1 MNNNKK
7 HFLRITLLTAFVFML
22 SACKITP
29 KITNGNQEL
38 TFLVRP
44 KNIQNLKAPS
54 VVTTNNNINVE
65 WQYQDDAD
73 GYLLYCINANDYT
86 AGENIEDKIIKTL
99 TKNQNS
105 YTIKN
110 LEPAER
116 YIIGVQA
123 YKTSLGKT
131 IYSEKIELIEC
142 ATLPALS
149 IKTDMNNQTRSAA
162 LEFETSNRKSVLNP
176 GEDIYSPEYIVFSS
190 DLEIFN
196 TYKNS
201 PNNGIIKD
209 ENTNEASV
217 HARSLKTNALSSETS
232 LQYAFTTTDSKITT
246 DTLASN
252 KSVDISVSMSVNKE
266 EISESEQTDKIDNP
280 PNKQPSKV
288 KEVSTINNLKD
299 RIEITWKAS
308 ELNDGLEK
316 ESIVE
321 NGALQTVTQVF
332 KVTRIDMSDAS
343 ETVVLD
349 YTDSDNQPLETEDG
363 NLTYTLLDTN
373 VETNKAYVY
382 SVLPYYV
389 FTKNG
394 KKTSSYSG
402 NEETLSDKAFILS
415 TPINTRK
422 EWIVISND
430 ENEKNKYKEHKNA
443 TSPLDATYTARIYWD
458 MPNSDAIKDEIIKY
472 SLKVTSTKP
481 DGSVSSTLPDGTDME
496 TLNATL
502 QVIQNGQNSYYIDCP
517 ITLNSEQDKDLWKFS
532 FSLKASNE
540 NDDTQGEVSVLG
552 DPLES
557 VPSITQIEF
566 IKQSNAEF
574 SPVSENAL
582 RTTLMWKI
590 ISDEELKQTDD
601 SLSEDKLV
609 FTLTRGETQDNLAD
623 VCFTSLSHSELVQNG
638 YVLENGYVSYQDT
651 ANIKDNKTY
660 YYILT
665 CRYLDETS
673 PYHNRVNNIRFD
685 GVKTLAPVKSIVAS
699 SSTSPE
705 YIEVSFDKPEGAES
719 FKVQYKNA
727 SSTGEWTDLN
737 TETDILSTDDITT
750 GVFHFVKDAHTNDAG
765 TEYNF
770 RVYAKDKN
778 GNTVETPAI
787 TETPGSLFGIKGFNV
802 TASINEYADKI
813 HLSWNEVKGTARYM
827 VYFYEDEEC
836 TKEIFSETVNGK
848 TEYTMDKSSV
858 ETYTFS
864 DGEGYPLSR
873 PYYFKVSPVKNSYKA
888 GVDDK
893 DTVSLSSVKGNWLFP
908 PKNIKASKADSRY
921 TISVS
926 WDSVDGAD
934 GYEIYRREKGSN
946 NDYEYVSYKPQT
958 SAFFEDLTVSASK
971 EYEYTISTVLG
982 NITSEK
988 QTYSEN
994 ETDRIGCLLS
1004 IPTKIT
1010 TSEEGGSL
1018 FSISFYPSTGVEGY
1032 DISTTN
1038 SSFTIT
1044 TDQINSAPSS
1054 LSAISE
1060 GSILTRRNANN
1071 EITSVTFYLQRP
1083 VIVSNALI
1091 TVKINSYKTVSN
1103 DKRTSPV
1110 YNAGQKA
1117 SEIKPSE
1124 IVNLVNST
1132 ITELI
1137 YDANIK
1143 ANGDWWGNGF
1153 SDSMNPAF
1161 RDGDKNGAYYIQGET
1176 SNWIGACNDD
1186 GYLQLRSY
1194 YDNNT
1199 LVELTTTTNIRLVSQ
1214 NGGAAGYLGTDP
1226 LNYIGGGDT
1235 GVVEAKLPYDMGT
1248 ATVKYKSVKADGTG
1262 GTYEVFYN
1270 NKPTTVTPQEVHE
1283 SVRKFI

>member
-7 HFLRITLLTAFVFML
+7 QFLRISLLTAFAFML

-29 KITNGNQEL
+29 KYTNGNQEL
-38 TFLVRP
+38 NFLVRP

-54 VVTTNNNINVE
+54 VVTTDNNINVG

-73 GYLLYCINANDYT
+73 GYILYCISANDYT
-86 AGENIEDKIIKTL
+86 SGENIEEKIIKTL
-99 TKNQNS
+99 PKDQNS
-105 YTIKN
+105 YTITN
-110 LEPAER
+110 LESAER
-116 YIIGVQA
+116 YIIGVRA
-123 YKTSLGKT
+123 YKTTLGKT
-131 IYSEKIELIEC
+131 VYSEKMELTEC
-142 ATLPALS
+142 ATRPTLS
-149 IKTDMNNQTRSAA
+149 IKTDMNNQTQSAD
-162 LEFETSNRKSVLNP
+162 LEFETSNRKSILNP

-209 ENTNEASV
+209 ENTGDASIS
-217 HARSLKTNALSSETS
+217 ARSLKTNTLSSETT

-246 DTLASN
+246 DTLTSN

-288 KEVSTINNLKD
+288 KEVSVVNNLKD

-308 ELNDGLEK
+308 ELNNGLEN

-332 KVTRIDMSDAS
+332 KVTRTDVADAS

-363 NLTYTLLDTN
+363 NLTYTLIDTN

-389 FTKNG
+389 FMKNG

-402 NEETLSDKAFILS
+402 NEETLSEKAFILS

-422 EWIVISND
+422 EWVVVNNNG
-430 ENEKNKYKEHKNA
+430 NEKSKYKEHKNA
-443 TSPLDATYTARIYWD
+443 DAPLEATYTARIYWD
-458 MPNSDAIKDEIIKY
+458 MPNSDATNNESVKY
-472 SLKVTSTKP
+472 TLKVTSTKP
-481 DGSVSSTLPDGTDME
+481 DGSVISTLPDGTDME
-496 TLNATL
+496 TLNASL
-502 QVIQNGQNSYYIDCP
+502 QKVQNGQISYYIDCP
-517 ITLNSEQDKDLWKFS
+517 ITLSSEQDKDLWKFS

-540 NDDTQGEVSVLG
+540 SGDTQGDVNILG

-582 RTTLMWKI
+582 RTTLKWKI
-590 ISDEELKQTDD
+590 ISDEELKQTDS
-601 SLSEDKLV
+601 SLSEDNLV
-609 FTLTRGETQDNLAD
+609 FSLSRGETQDNLTD
-623 VCFTSLSHSELVQNG
+623 VCFTSLSHSDLVQTG

-685 GVKTLAPVKSIVAS
+685 GVKTLAPVKTISAS
-699 SSTSPE
+699 SSISPE

-737 TETDILSTDDITT
+737 TETDILSTDDVTT
-750 GVFHFVKDAHTNDAG
+750 GVFHFIKDAHTNEAG
-765 TEYNF
+765 CEYDF

-778 GNTVETPAI
+778 GEVVETPAI

-802 TASINEYADKI
+802 SASANEYADKI
-813 HLSWNEVKGTARYM
+813 HLSWNEVKGTAQYV
-827 VYFYEDEEC
+827 VYVYEDEEC
-836 TKEIFSETVNGK
+836 TREIFSETVNGK
-848 TEYTMDKSSV
+848 TEYTMNKSSV
-858 ETYTFS
+858 ETYIFS
-864 DGEGYPLSR
+864 DGKGYPLSR

-893 DTVSLSSVKGNWLFP
+893 ETVSLSSVKGNWLFP

-921 TISVS
+921 TILVS

-958 SAFFEDLTVSASK
+958 SSYFEDLTVSASK

-988 QTYSEN
+988 QTYSVN

-1018 FSISFYPSTGVEGY
+1018 FSISFYPSMGVEGY
-1032 DISTTN
+1032 DIQTTN
-1038 SSFTIT
+1038 SLFTIT

-1103 DKRTSPV
+1103 DKRISPI

-1117 SEIKPSE
+1117 SEIQPSE

-1137 YDANIK
+1137 YDANVK
-1143 ANGDWWGNGF
+1143 ANGDWWGNSFG
-1153 SDSMNPAF
+1153 DSVNPAF
-1161 RDGDKNGAYYIQGET
+1161 RDGDKNGDYYIQGET
-1176 SNWIGACNDD
+1176 ATWYGGCNDD
-1186 GYLQLRSY
+1186 GYLQLRNY

-1199 LVELTTTTNIRLVSQ
+1199 LLELTTTTNIRLVSQ

-1235 GVVEAKLPYDMGT
+1235 GVVEANLPYDMGT

-1262 GTYEVFYN
+1262 GTYEVTYN
-1270 NKPTTVTPQEVHE
+1270 GKPTTVTPQEVHK